1 MMTDYNR
8 EATGVPIKDQCGP
21 GFRLALDLY
30 CKDEELLKEDL
41 GNVFKRR
48 TELGWPWSYE
58 GNAMKFLFD
67 CDVPV

>member
-30 CKDEELLKEDL
+30 CKDEELLKEDF
-41 GNVFKRR
+41 G
-48 TELGWPWSYE
+48 ELGWPWSCK
-58 GNAMKFLFD
+58 GNAHE
-67 CDVPV
+67 VSV